1 MFTQLHPDSRFAYVS
16 LKWDENDEVER
27 FVGNV
32 KRGCVYDDV
41 LQAHHITEQMVLDL
55 RDADKDKSSQAFS
68 SMVILVKKNICWD
81 ELSNRIPSRAELDIA
96 QNIVTNLKALKPEQ
110 IQALVSHSE
119 WLSEVQIR
127 LYLPFLIQ

>member
-1 MFTQLHPDSRFAYVS
+1 
-16 LKWDENDEVER
+16 
-27 FVGNV
+27 
-32 KRGCVYDDV
+32 
-41 LQAHHITEQMVLDL
+41 MVLDL